1 MLNML
6 MSNHI
11 LPDNMITIVNV
22 MHQRTSRELIMH
34 IFETRQKYEN
44 VRRGTRKPNQNESTS
59 PHSLLVVWNHR
70 VVLCL

>member
-22 MHQRTSRELIMH
+22 MHQRTSRELIIAH
-34 IFETRQKYEN
+34 FRNTTKI
-44 VRRGTRKPNQNESTS
+44 
-59 PHSLLVVWNHR
+59 
-70 VVLCL
+70 